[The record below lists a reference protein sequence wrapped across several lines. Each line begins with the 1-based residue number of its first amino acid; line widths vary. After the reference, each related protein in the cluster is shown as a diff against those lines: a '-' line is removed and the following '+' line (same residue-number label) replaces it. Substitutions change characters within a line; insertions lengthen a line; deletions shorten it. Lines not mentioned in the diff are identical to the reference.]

1 MTYKRKNLLAAVLF
15 LLPFTVFYTIFTI
28 WPIIQGLYV
37 SLHKWGLM
45 GKQRFVGLKNYQ
57 KFLGDR
63 YFWEAWEIPRNL
75 WC

>member
-45 GKQRFVGLKNYQ
+45 GKS
-57 KFLGDR
+57 
-63 YFWEAWEIPRNL
+63 I
-75 WC
+75 